1 MLRRYPETLRWRQ
14 GLPPLFVLSLL
25 GGAAL
30 AAFIPVFRI
39 LLAAEIFIY
48 CIALVAAGVYASIRQ
63 KKAFLV
69 FGLPI
74 AIATMHIAW
83 GAGFLWSMI
92 KGVFTDRSPEKK

>member
-1 MLRRYPETLRWRQ
+1 MVRRYPETVRWRQ

-30 AAFIPVFRI
+30 AIFLPVFRA
-39 LLAAEIFIY
+39 LLAAEVFVY
-48 CIALVAAGVYASIRQ
+48 CIVLIAAGVHASIKL
-63 KKAFLV
+63 KKELLAI
-69 FGLPI
+69 GLPM